1 MRPYTYGK
9 MDIFSF
15 DELTLA
21 DIMKSIGRW
30 YNVNVI
36 FRNKEAMTYR
46 IHFMSN
52 RQGGIEETIRLMNR
66 LKKVTLTLCENTVYV
81 D

>member
-1 MRPYTYGK
+1 M
-9 MDIFSF
+9 
-15 DELTLA
+15 
-21 DIMKSIGRW
+21 
-30 YNVNVI
+30 NVI

-66 LKKVTLTLCENTVYV
+66 LKKVTLTLVRIRFMLTN
-81 D
+81 

>member
-1 MRPYTYGK
+1 
-9 MDIFSF
+9 
-15 DELTLA
+15 
-21 DIMKSIGRW
+21 
-30 YNVNVI
+30 
-36 FRNKEAMTYR
+36 MTYR